1 VVQRGE
7 ISEPLTAA
15 DLEAR
20 IAVWLDQPRAEAS
33 VAASPRA
40 TSPGESIMGK
50 SVVRTRI
57 DLRREA
63 IRAQETLGDP
73 LLRAPSESSTTLVR
87 PDREPLEAER

>member
-1 VVQRGE
+1 
-7 ISEPLTAA
+7 
-15 DLEAR
+15 
-20 IAVWLDQPRAEAS
+20 
-33 VAASPRA
+33 
-40 TSPGESIMGK
+40 MGK

-63 IRAQETLGDP
+63 IRAQESLGDP